1 MLKYT
6 PIYKGVMG
14 MTPAL
19 AKRNEN
25 AIRYI
30 KRQRK
35 ITFCVSD
42 EWIIAGAILL
52 IAAAIYFC

>member
-1 MLKYT
+1 
-6 PIYKGVMG
+6 MG

-35 ITFCVSD
+35 ITFYVSD

-52 IAAAIYFC
+52 IATAIYFC